1 MIGLD
6 TNILLRAVL
15 DDDAAQSPLAVA
27 FLSKLSSDEPGLV
40 NDVTLAEFVWTL
52 ERTADYSRNEISS
65 ALRSMLSSPSY
76 RFFNRLVVSK
86 ALTRFD
92 AEKKTGFVDAL
103 IGEINRAAGCSTTF
117 TFDGGAAKTDLFSP
131 IPL

>member
-15 DDDAAQSPLAVA
+15 NDDVAQSPLAVA
-27 FLSKLSSDEPGLV
+27 LLSRLTADEPGLV

-52 ERTADYSRNEISS
+52 GRIADYSRDEVAL

-76 RFFNRLVVSK
+76 QFLDRRIVSK
-86 ALTRFD
+86 ALTRFEAD
-92 AEKKTGFVDAL
+92 KIGFADSL
-103 IGEINRAAGCSTTF
+103 IGETNRAAGCSTTF
-117 TFDGGAAKTDLFSP
+117 TFDGAAAKSDLFSP
-131 IPL
+131 IRA

>member
-15 DDDAAQSPLAVA
+15 KDDSVQSPVARNFLAR
-27 FLSKLSSDEPGLV
+27 LSADDPGLI

-52 ERTADYSRNEISS
+52 GRTADYSRKEISS
-65 ALRSMLSSPSY
+65 ALRAMLSSPSY
-76 RFFNRLVVSK
+76 RFLDRIVVSK

-92 AEKKTGFVDAL
+92 AVKNIGFADAL
-103 IGEINRAAGCSTTF
+103 IGEVNRAAGCATTF

-131 IPL
+131 VTS

>member
-15 DDDAAQSPLAVA
+15 KDDSVQSPVARNFLAR
-27 FLSKLSSDEPGLV
+27 LSADEPGLI
-40 NDVTLAEFVWTL
+40 NDVTLAELVWTL
-52 ERTADYSRNEISS
+52 ERTADYSRKEISS
-65 ALRSMLSSPSY
+65 ALRAMLSSPSY
-76 RFFNRLVVSK
+76 RFLDRIVVSK
-86 ALTRFD
+86 ALTRFET
-92 AEKKTGFVDAL
+92 EKKIGFADAL

-131 IPL
+131 VTS